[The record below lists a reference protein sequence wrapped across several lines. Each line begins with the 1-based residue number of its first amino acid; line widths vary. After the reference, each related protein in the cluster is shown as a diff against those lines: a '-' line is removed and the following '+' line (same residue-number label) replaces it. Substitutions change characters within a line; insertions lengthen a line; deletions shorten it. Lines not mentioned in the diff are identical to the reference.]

1 MTLNNWQ
8 WKNDISLYAECRIF
22 IVRLNVVAP
31 SEALLV
37 KYRTAWPINIGA
49 GENCFNSDKHAS
61 LFCQGK
67 MNSCKMFYSTSP
79 WLDGE
84 PVFSEMKSVVGL
96 INILRPYLKT
106 VTK

>member
-1 MTLNNWQ
+1 MTLNNWREI
-8 WKNDISLYAECRIF
+8 NDTFLYAECRIF

-37 KYRTAWPINIGA
+37 KYRRAWPTIIGV
-49 GENCFNSDKHAS
+49 GEKCFNSDKHAS

-67 MNSCKMFYSTSP
+67 MNSCKMLYSTSP

-84 PVFSEMKSVVGL
+84 PVFSEMKYVVGL
-96 INILRPYLKT
+96 INILRPYLT
-106 VTK
+106 AVTK